1 MSEEV
6 KMKPTKQTI
15 IAVLC
20 LAMFALG
27 LLCLFYA
34 PFVWLKIASAIV
46 AILNVIV
53 AVDYMS
59 DSL

>member
-1 MSEEV
+1 MR
-6 KMKPTKQTI
+6 PTKQTI
-15 IAVLC
+15 IATFC
-20 LAMFALG
+20 LVMFALG

-34 PFVWLKIASAIV
+34 PFDWLKIGGAIV
-46 AILNVIV
+46 ALINVIV

>member
-1 MSEEV
+1 
-6 KMKPTKQTI
+6 MKPTKQKI
-15 IAVLC
+15 IATFC

-34 PFVWLKIASAIV
+34 PYDWLKNGGAIV

>member
-1 MSEEV
+1 
-6 KMKPTKQTI
+6 MKPTKQKI
-15 IAVLC
+15 IATFC

-34 PFVWLKIASAIV
+34 PFDWLKIGGAIV

>member
-1 MSEEV
+1 
-6 KMKPTKQTI
+6 MKPTKKNI
-15 IAVLC
+15 VALFC

-34 PFVWLKIASAIV
+34 PYDWLKIGGAIV
-46 AILNVIV
+46 AIINVVV
-53 AVDYMS
+53 ALDFIS